1 MEQKSQTLTCYIPF
15 YVYVNLTG
23 EMGLDRQN
31 KNFKDVPY
39 FSGSLRQIF
48 LSISWHFIDKT
59 VEPLI

>member
-48 LSISWHFIDKT
+48 LSIS
-59 VEPLI
+59 